1 MMDVILE
8 MVRALSSPDSGVK
21 VLLLICAV
29 LSLIAY
35 WREKAR
41 NERVSAD
48 RLREAREDT
57 ELLVETVNEAV
68 GVVKEF
74 KASNEALRVA
84 FDALAVMVCDNG
96 ANRTDKRS

>member
-1 MMDVILE
+1 MTLLLE
-8 MVRALSSPDSGVK
+8 AAKALTSPDLGVK
-21 VLLLICAV
+21 VLLFLCLV

-35 WREKAR
+35 WKEKNH
-41 NERVSAD
+41 NERVAAD

-74 KASNEALRVA
+74 KASNEALRRA
-84 FDALAVMVCDNG
+84 FDALAEMLRNSSSR
-96 ANRTDKRS
+96 ADKGG